1 MNRKQILVTGASR
14 GIGKACAIH
23 FAKEGWHV
31 FLNCRKSISE
41 LQATADFIT
50 KETSGSCEI
59 LPGDVGVPSEVGRI
73 FDQIEMSGSGLDV
86 LINNAGIAWMG
97 LLTDMSIEE
106 WNRMISTNLS
116 SAFYCCRAA
125 LPYMIHQKAGRIINI
140 SSMWGT
146 VGASC
151 EVAYSATKSGLNG
164 LTRALAKELAPSN
177 IQVNAIACGVIDTV
191 MNDLGCGRKSC
202 PRRRNPC
209 RTFRDTR
216 RSRASRMAACKCPSL
231 SYRADTGYGRRIY
244 LTPTPRS
251 CPTSRK
257 V

>member
-1 MNRKQILVTGASR
+1 M
-14 GIGKACAIH
+14 
-23 FAKEGWHV
+23 
-31 FLNCRKSISE
+31 NCRLLLILS
-41 LQATADFIT
+41 Q

-177 IQVNAIACGVIDTV
+177 IQVNAIACGVIDTL
-191 MNDLGCGRKSC
+191 MNDLLDAEEKLPSQKKSLPDVSGHQKKLRFSHGSLQMPLPILPGRYWVWTEDIS
-202 PRRRNPC
+202 N
-209 RTFRDTR
+209 
-216 RSRASRMAACKCPSL
+216 SYSQIL
-231 SYRADTGYGRRIY
+231 SHFA
-244 LTPTPRS
+244 
-251 CPTSRK
+251 
-257 V
+257 

>member
-41 LQATADFIT
+41 LQDTADFIT
-50 KETSGSCEI
+50 KKTSGSCEI
-59 LPGDVGVPSEVGRI
+59 LPGDVGVPSEVRRI

-97 LLTDMSIEE
+97 LLTDMSVEE

-151 EVAYSATKSGLNG
+151 EVAYSAAKSGLNG
-164 LTRALAKELAPSN
+164 LTRALAK
-177 IQVNAIACGVIDTV
+177 
-191 MNDLGCGRKSC
+191 
-202 PRRRNPC
+202 
-209 RTFRDTR
+209 
-216 RSRASRMAACKCPSL
+216 
-231 SYRADTGYGRRIY
+231 
-244 LTPTPRS
+244 
-251 CPTSRK
+251 
-257 V
+257 

>member
-177 IQVNAIACGVIDTV
+177 RLWCHRYRNERSS
-191 MNDLGCGRKSC
+191 GCGRKSC

-209 RTFRDTR
+209 RTFRNTR
-216 RSRASRMAACKCPSL
+216 RSRASRMAACKCPCL

>member
-59 LPGDVGVPSEVGRI
+59 LPGDVGLFCHQIRSERSYPRTCKGTCAKQYPGQCDRLWCHRYRN
-73 FDQIEMSGSGLDV
+73 E
-86 LINNAGIAWMG
+86 
-97 LLTDMSIEE
+97 
-106 WNRMISTNLS
+106 RS
-116 SAFYCCRAA
+116 S
-125 LPYMIHQKAGRIINI
+125 
-140 SSMWGT
+140 
-146 VGASC
+146 
-151 EVAYSATKSGLNG
+151 
-164 LTRALAKELAPSN
+164 
-177 IQVNAIACGVIDTV
+177 
-191 MNDLGCGRKSC
+191 GCGRKSC

-216 RSRASRMAACKCPSL
+216 RSRASRMAACKCPCL

-251 CPTSRK
+251 CPTSHK

>member
-116 SAFYCCRAA
+116 SAFYCCRASESGT
-125 LPYMIHQKAGRIINI
+125 YHQYFFDVGNCRCFLRSRLFCHQIRSERSYPRTCKGTCAKQYPGQCDRLWCHRYRNER
-140 SSMWGT
+140 SS
-146 VGASC
+146 
-151 EVAYSATKSGLNG
+151 
-164 LTRALAKELAPSN
+164 
-177 IQVNAIACGVIDTV
+177 
-191 MNDLGCGRKSC
+191 GCGRKSC

-216 RSRASRMAACKCPSL
+216 RSRASRMAACKCPCL

>member
-177 IQVNAIACGVIDTV
+177 IQVNERSS
-191 MNDLGCGRKSC
+191 GCGRKSC

-216 RSRASRMAACKCPSL
+216 RSRASRMAACKCPCL

-251 CPTSRK
+251 CPTSHK

>member
-1 MNRKQILVTGASR
+1 M
-14 GIGKACAIH
+14 
-23 FAKEGWHV
+23 
-31 FLNCRKSISE
+31 NCRLLLILSQRKPPVPAKSSQEMI
-41 LQATADFIT
+41 
-50 KETSGSCEI
+50 
-59 LPGDVGVPSEVGRI
+59 GVPSEVGRI

-191 MNDLGCGRKSC
+191 MNDLLDAEEKAAIAEEIPAGRFGT
-202 PRRRNPC
+202 PEEVALLAWQLANAP
-209 RTFRDTR
+209 
-216 RSRASRMAACKCPSL
+216 A
-231 SYRADTGYGRRIY
+231 Y
-244 LTPTPRS
+244 LTGRYWVWTEDIS
-251 CPTSRK
+251 NSYSQILSHFA
-257 V
+257 

>member
-177 IQVNAIACGVIDTV
+177 IQVNAIACGVIDAV
-191 MNDLGCGRKSC
+191 MNDLLDAEEKAALAEEIPAGRFGT
-202 PRRRNPC
+202 PEEVALLAWQLANAP
-209 RTFRDTR
+209 
-216 RSRASRMAACKCPSL
+216 A
-231 SYRADTGYGRRIY
+231 Y
-244 LTPTPRS
+244 LTGQILGMDGGYI
-251 CPTSRK
+251 
-257 V
+257 